1 MKRVIQIILLFFLI
15 IITFIFYNIYFKS
28 DDKAEIKKTI
38 SMDQAT
44 TETKN
49 NLIKNLN
56 YEINIEGNNDYQ
68 ISSELSE
75 ITYKDGS
82 ELVLMRKVAAILTD
96 KNNLSLF
103 ITSDNA
109 SYNNTNY
116 NTNFE
121 NNVKIRYLDSI
132 IFAENMTLDFEKNY
146 ISVNENV
153 RYNGTLGNL
162 DADNIKINLITKK
175 INIFMNNTNESVV
188 ITSSK

>member
-38 SMDQAT
+38 SMDQTT

-56 YEINIEGNNDYQ
+56 YEISIEGNNDYQ

-103 ITSDNA
+103 VTSDNA

-121 NNVKIRYLDSI
+121 NNVEIRYLDSI

>member
-56 YEINIEGNNDYQ
+56 YEISIEGNNDYQ

-103 ITSDNA
+103 VTSDNA

-121 NNVKIRYLDSI
+121 NNVEIRYLDSI